1 MKIFTTGFAT
11 GILFL
16 LSAVIPAPAETFTNL
31 HIFVNGSGDG
41 TFPNG
46 VTLNNGSLYGATA
59 QGGSLSSGMV
69 FILGTNG
76 AGFTSLHDFAGA
88 PSDGSSPNELLVAG
102 DTIYGTT
109 YVGGSNSSGTI
120 FRMGT
125 NGANYTVLRNF
136 TNSPDPQF
144 SLAGLV
150 LGGATLYGT
159 SLNGGSNGLGTVFKI
174 DTNGAN
180 FTVLHHFAN
189 SPDGANPRS
198 RLLLND
204 ATLYGTAGSGGTNG
218 GGIAFKLDTNGGGY
232 SVIYNFSNSPLAATP
247 YVGLTLGGSTLYGV
261 SASGGS
267 SNAGAVFSL
276 GTNGAGFALLHSFTN
291 NEGLSPQSTLALN
304 NGKLYGATL
313 SRGTGGNGTVFQL
326 STNGANFT
334 VLKNFTNL
342 LTGANP
348 KGPITLD
355 ANTIF
360 GVANAG
366 GPSSGG
372 TVFRLQLAPVITAPP
387 QDLAVTNGN
396 PASFIVNA
404 VSDSAMTY
412 QWYFNASS
420 PLAGQTGSSLNLASV
435 SGIDAGAY
443 TVVVSDFTGSVT
455 SSPASL
461 TVFSPPNIT
470 AQPQSLTVTN
480 GNPAT
485 FNVTATNG
493 VLSYQWYFNTNN
505 LLVGQT
511 NNSLNIAVTT
521 TNDAGKYSVVV
532 ANNIGSTT
540 SSPASLTVVASQ
552 PPSITAQPQNLSIT
566 NGDTAV
572 FTVAAING
580 TLTYQW
586 YFNTNSLL
594 AGQTNNSLSIVVAT
608 TNNAGTYSVV
618 VANNIGS
625 ITSSPARLTVSTNSR
640 PFIITPPPNLYVT
653 NGDTAKFSAVVT
665 GKGPLPYI
673 TQSPTNLVITNGN
686 IATFVAAAAGGGT
699 LSYQWLF
706 NTNTSIAGAT
716 ATNLVITNANQP
728 GAYSMKV
735 TNNFG
740 AATSS
745 PAILTV
751 VSKPIMLSSAF
762 DAASGSYSF
771 NFVNVAGSTNR
782 LWATTNLANA
792 SAWQAIATNI
802 MATNGS
808 WQFTDS
814 HTAQTNDLR
823 LYRFST
829 P

>member
-150 LGGATLYGT
+150 
-159 SLNGGSNGLGTVFKI
+159 
-174 DTNGAN
+174 
-180 FTVLHHFAN
+180 
-189 SPDGANPRS
+189 
-198 RLLLND
+198 
-204 ATLYGTAGSGGTNG
+204 
-218 GGIAFKLDTNGGGY
+218 
-232 SVIYNFSNSPLAATP
+232 
-247 YVGLTLGGSTLYGV
+247 LGGSTLYGV

-665 GKGPLPYI
+665 GKGPLAYQWYSNTVNTAIGTPLAGKTNLTLTLTSIATNSNARYFSIVITNSLGKATSSPALLTVITAPLIISNPQPATVIAGSPVNFSVTALGVGLGYQWYSNSVNTAIGTLLTGQTGTSYTFTGGTNHNGRYYSVVITNSFGKATSSPALLTVSSLPYFTLQPFDAI
-673 TQSPTNLVITNGN
+673 FTNGSSVTFTSAAAGPGPLAYQWLYQTNQPVAGATNTSLVITNGN
-686 IATFVAAAAGGGT
+686 F
-699 LSYQWLF
+699 
-706 NTNTSIAGAT
+706 
-716 ATNLVITNANQP
+716 P

-740 AATSS
+740 AVTSS
-745 PAILTV
+745 VAFLTI
-751 VSKPIMLSSAF
+751 SPLPYITLQP
-762 DAASGSYSF
+762 
-771 NFVNVAGSTNR
+771 VNLV
-782 LWATTNLANA
+782 
-792 SAWQAIATNI
+792 
-802 MATNGS
+802 
-808 WQFTDS
+808 FT
-814 HTAQTNDLR
+814 
-823 LYRFST
+823 
-829 P
+829 